1 MLCYTLFIKISF
13 DIQINSKYQ
22 QSNYSISILPDETLY
37 VQTEDLLKEL
47 VSQRLAQVYIID
59 FISVFFNLCSYLF
72 KIILIFL

>member
-59 FISVFFNLCSYLF
+59 FISVFFNLRSYLF